1 MPPPHPDCRRRMA
14 PPWTT
19 WARERDQVNRRRTK
33 LVIWHTTEDD
43 VRRVLADAVRSECDG
58 IESDFKKVWGSYKV
72 TGKSRRDYD
81 ETVNAY
87 LASISDGRVSAEY
100 RAKPEAKEIQAAVWL
115 SSGGDPVRF
124 NRESSAPGSKNPDLT
139 IDGKLWEVKRIETS
153 SLAKAKKR
161 VGSGLSQSQRV
172 IVDLSLETLEKDDE
186 KALVGFVSRLRDVRG
201 LIVLYHR
208 YMERVK

>member
-1 MPPPHPDCRRRMA
+1 M
-14 PPWTT
+14 
-19 WARERDQVNRRRTK
+19 
-33 LVIWHTTEDD
+33 IWHTTEDD
-43 VRRVLADAVRSECDG
+43 VRRVLVDAVRSECDG
-58 IESDFKKVWGSYKV
+58 IESDFKRVWGSYKV
-72 TGKSRRDYD
+72 TGKSRRGYD

-153 SLAKAKKR
+153 SLTKAKKR

-201 LIVLYHR
+201 LIVLHHR

>member
-1 MPPPHPDCRRRMA
+1 MS
-14 PPWTT
+14 
-19 WARERDQVNRRRTK
+19 V
-33 LVIWHTTEDD
+33 
-43 VRRVLADAVRSECDG
+43 
-58 IESDFKKVWGSYKV
+58 
-72 TGKSRRDYD
+72 
-81 ETVNAY
+81 
-87 LASISDGRVSAEY
+87 EY

-161 VGSGLSQSQRV
+161 IGSGLSQSQRV
-172 IVDLSLETLEKDDE
+172 IVDLSLETLGKDDE
-186 KALVGFVSRLRDVRG
+186 KALVDFVLRLRDARG
-201 LIVLYHR
+201 LIVLHHR